1 MVYNEVI
8 ILGIFPNKN
17 SSACLLING
26 KLIAVGEEERF
37 NRVKTTS
44 SLPIKSIRYVLKE
57 AGISLKDVDH
67 IALAWDCTK
76 YPEQI
81 ELFRNEYLSDRSEID
96 KLVDNIKTTNWTSK
110 LIEFK
115 LRTELKE
122 ELPPIHYISHHLCHA
137 ASTYYLSGFNDS
149 LILTI
154 DGSGEEH
161 ATVIWKGEG
170 SNIQKIK
177 EINLPHSLGWFYSAI
192 TEFLG
197 FRAYTGEGKVMGLAP
212 YGKNDES
219 IKNKL
224 QKIISIKGD
233 SYTIDPSYIY
243 FDKRT
248 NSSKFTDKLVTLLGE
263 PKLHGQEFT
272 QYHKDL
278 AFCTQDLLEEAVG
291 NLVSYGIKQS
301 NSNNVCVAG
310 GVGMNCKMN
319 GKILEHEL
327 VSNVFVI
334 PPSSDNGSS
343 IGAALQLYK
352 NLGYDPT
359 LHKMEHA
366 YYGPSFTD
374 EEIKHVL
381 DYCKVNYTYHNNI
394 EEVTAKKIYDNKI
407 IGWFQGRMEIGSRA
421 LGNRSILGNPLNK
434 DMKDIIN
441 SHVKHRESYRPFC
454 PSMLSEDAAKY
465 LEINEEAP
473 FMIVAYEAKKG
484 IDKKLP
490 AVVHVDNSVRPQ
502 TVRKQDN
509 ERYWN
514 LINEFKSLSGESV
527 ILNTSFNV
535 AGEPV
540 VCTPADA
547 VRCFFGT
554 GIDVLVI
561 GNYMV
566 EK

>member
-1 MVYNEVI
+1 MAVKKDLI
-8 ILGIFPNKN
+8 ILGIFHSKN
-17 SSACLLING
+17 SSACLLRDG
-26 KLIAVGEEERF
+26 KIIAVGEEERF
-37 NRVKTTS
+37 NRIKTTS
-44 SLPIKSIRYVLKE
+44 AMPIKSIKYVMKE
-57 AGISLKDVDH
+57 AGITLNEVDH
-67 IALAWDCTK
+67 ISMAWDCTK
-76 YPEQI
+76 YPDHMESFRSQSLKGRTSI
-81 ELFRNEYLSDRSEID
+81 DELID
-96 KLVDNIKTTNWTSK
+96 KKPIWDTEW
-110 LIEFK
+110 IEFK
-115 LRTELKE
+115 LRTELKQQ
-122 ELPPIHYISHHLCHA
+122 LPPIHYIPHHLCHA
-137 ASTYYLSGFNDS
+137 ASTYYLSGFENS
-149 LILTI
+149 LILTL

-161 ATVIWKGEG
+161 ATVIWEG
-170 SNIQKIK
+170 SGTDIKKIK

-224 QKIISIKGD
+224 RKIISIHED
-233 SYTIDPSYIY
+233 TYTIDPSYIY
-243 FDKRT
+243 FDERT
-248 NSSKFTDKLVTLLGE
+248 HSGKFTDKLVELLGT

-278 AFCTQDLLEEAVG
+278 AFCTQDLLEEAVS
-291 NLVSYGIKQS
+291 NLISYGFKYV

-319 GKILEHEL
+319 GKVLEHES
-327 VSNVFVI
+327 VDNVFVI

-359 LHKMEHA
+359 QYKMTHA
-366 YYGPSFTD
+366 YYGPSFTN

-381 DYCKVNYTYHNNI
+381 DYCKVNYSYHENI
-394 EEVTAKKIYDNKI
+394 EQITAEKIYNNKI
-407 IGWFQGRMEIGSRA
+407 VGWFQGRMEIGSRA
-421 LGNRSILGNPLNK
+421 LGNRSILGNPLNTN
-434 DMKDIIN
+434 MKDIIN

-454 PSMLSEDAAKY
+454 PSMLHEDADKY
-465 LEINEEAP
+465 LENIDSAP
-473 FMIVAYEAKKG
+473 FMIVAYNAKQG

-502 TVRKQDN
+502 TVKKNDN

-547 VRCFFGT
+547 IRCFFGT
-554 GIDVLVI
+554 GIDVLAI
-561 GNYMV
+561 GNFIV